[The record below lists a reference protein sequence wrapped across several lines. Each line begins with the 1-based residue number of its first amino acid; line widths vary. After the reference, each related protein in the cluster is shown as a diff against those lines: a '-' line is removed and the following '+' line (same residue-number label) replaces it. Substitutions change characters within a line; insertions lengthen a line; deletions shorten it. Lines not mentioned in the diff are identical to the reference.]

1 MRKILALLGVVVS
14 LYSCG
19 SKMEFAE
26 YRNLNNGSWS
36 KNDTIFFEFSGLDST
51 ANYNLFLNV
60 RNDEDYPFSNL
71 FVITQLKHP
80 LGKVEIDTLEY
91 LMAEPSG
98 EWLGNGMG
106 SLKESKL
113 WYKENIKFSD
123 SGVYKVNVFQAM
135 RQNGKVE
142 GIQELL
148 GITDV
153 GLEIQKSK

>member
-1 MRKILALLGVVVS
+1 MHKISALLVVVAILS
-14 LYSCG
+14 SCNHE
-19 SKMEFAE
+19 MEFVE

-36 KNDTIFFEFSGLDST
+36 KNDTISFEFSNLDST
-51 ANYNLFLNV
+51 VNYNLFLNV
-60 RNDEDYPFSNL
+60 RNDEDYQFSNL

-91 LMAEPSG
+91 LMAEPTG
-98 EWLGNGMG
+98 KWLGSGIG

-123 SGVYKVNVFQAM
+123 SGVYKVNIIQAM
-135 RQNGKVE
+135 RQNGNVE

>member
-1 MRKILALLGVVVS
+1 MHKFLVLLGVLAILS
-14 LYSCG
+14 SC
-19 SKMEFAE
+19 SQEMEFAA
-26 YRNLNNGSWS
+26 YKNLNNGRWN
-36 KNDTIFFEFSGLDST
+36 KNDTISFKFSNLDST
-51 ANYNLFLNV
+51 SNYNVFFNV
-60 RNDEDYPFSNL
+60 RNDEDYQFSNL

-91 LMAEPSG
+91 LMAEPNG
-98 EWLGNGMG
+98 EWLGSGIG

-123 SGVYKVNVFQAM
+123 SGVYRVNIIQAM
-135 RQNGKVE
+135 RQNGNVE

-153 GLEIQKSK
+153 GLEIQKSE

>member
-1 MRKILALLGVVVS
+1 MHKISALLVVVAILS
-14 LYSCG
+14 SCNHE
-19 SKMEFAE
+19 MEFVE

-36 KNDTIFFEFSGLDST
+36 KNDTISFEFSNLDST
-51 ANYNLFLNV
+51 VNYNLFLNV
-60 RNDEDYPFSNL
+60 RNDEDYQFSNL

-80 LGKVEIDTLEY
+80 LGKIEIDTLEY
-91 LMAEPSG
+91 LMAEPTG
-98 EWLGNGMG
+98 KWLGSGIG

-123 SGVYKVNVFQAM
+123 SGVYKVNIIQAM
-135 RQNGKVE
+135 RQNGNVE